1 MKQEQKETL
10 EVTDQ
15 PSVLDSNRCDEGEL
29 GGLRLDWILSPAS
42 DLTWGSGAERKTH
55 SAGFVQPILLS

>member
-29 GGLRLDWILSPAS
+29 GGFRLDWILSPAS